1 MTPNQFPDLYASIV
15 LGTARSPGVVT
26 LTGHDREWSWDVQQ
40 AKGQTGASSALNGDS
55 VGQFQASFYLASP
68 ADQIAWPAFQRVLES
83 AVMGPEPVALPI
95 YHPDLAAN
103 RFTEVCVA
111 TIGGVVRDERGGAT
125 VIVKFIEYR
134 PPKPK
139 TTTTATGRGGSATP
153 PGSSGDGT
161 GGDAYD
167 PNAERK
173 RELDELLA
181 EAAAA

>member
-1 MTPNQFPDLYASIV
+1 
-15 LGTARSPGVVT
+15 
-26 LTGHDREWSWDVQQ
+26 
-40 AKGQTGASSALNGDS
+40 
-55 VGQFQASFYLASP
+55 
-68 ADQIAWPAFQRVLES
+68 
-83 AVMGPEPVALPI
+83 MGPEPVALPI

-125 VIVKFIEYR
+125 VQVKFIEYR

-139 TTTTATGRGGSATP
+139 PTKTARGRGGSATP

-161 GGDAYD
+161 GDAYD

-173 RELDELLA
+173 RELEELLA